1 MACEASCEAGDPSPQ
16 PSAVCVAAVEEAA
29 VTPPQADG
37 DAWAHE
43 FSSKKDHELV
53 TALRSRLHALRQ
65 TPLETSK
72 AREDDVVSLKCRL
85 NEQRQEGI
93 LLMER
98 LWAHCVRQG
107 LVPDDVHPVS
117 DCARGD
123 TTKQWSSWHQFVQKL
138 SRHDLKDLRA
148 PDSVSNL
155 DSEPDR
161 SPGTSTVSSSLTPS
175 PTLSPE
181 FYPRSLP
188 FSSSSLSSRTLLGRH
203 GRGVSLKNLRDDND
217 ARMGQKVADL
227 NVRVAKCKELEAN
240 NAMLRRDVQI
250 LESRLIEQEKQR
262 MSLQMQLQKAQR
274 ALAASAAK
282 DSRKECMPRT
292 REQPLLAFPSELLN
306 DLGVALRKIDPVA
319 EDDVDELMCT
329 LTSTTSLRH
338 LARSSFDDS
347 LEARV
352 EEVRRRCTTAWRT
365 PASQEFGASVD
376 RAGKDAY
383 LRVSRGG
390 KRFRL
395 VTTEGAA
402 PLVVYGDG
410 SLVQLEVV
418 FLSIAL
424 QNTTSCLSKRRR
436 SHVTWADGEDQK
448 RDVQVAFEEISS
460 PALPSNDGMRPPTC
474 GMQPRTDGMS
484 PSTDDMRPCAD
495 GLRTLT
501 DGQRPPT
508 DGIRS
513 PTDSQEPPTEGVRP
527 SPSTDGVRPPI
538 EEVPPPTE
546 GVQPS
551 TDGERPPT
559 EGVRPSTDGVRP
571 PTDGMQP
578 PTDGMSPSTDD
589 LRPSTDGVRPP
600 TEGVRPS
607 TDGMRMSWFANTPSV
622 YDSVCES
629 EPFAD
634 EADDQAPADDCDVR
648 HSLSPEVKEPPVYSD
663 SSVDVASAVLC
674 EDGADA
680 MPSAQISE
688 QTGLNLGLCQE
699 ECRPD
704 NQSITPTM
712 SESLDIEP
720 ASFPEF
726 PAAPRSDVIV
736 TPADRGLAVVS
747 HDVLSE
753 QRASSHVGGGTL
765 SRSAPSLSAPSLVQN
780 TPFVRSPAGASRSSR
795 GSGPVSGAAPVTVST
810 SQPCRQSSATGSASP
825 RFRPSP
831 GHMQP
836 AAPVGVM
843 TLSSCRHMSVP
854 VQLGQVVTSSR
865 R

>member
-1 MACEASCEAGDPSPQ
+1 MACDASCEAGDPSPQ

-29 VTPPQADG
+29 ATPPQADG

-43 FSSKKDHELV
+43 FSSKKDYELV

-72 AREDDVVSLKCRL
+72 AKEDDVDSLRCRL

-93 LLMER
+93 LLMEH

-117 DCARGD
+117 DCAKGD

-175 PTLSPE
+175 PTPSPE

-188 FSSSSLSSRTLLGRH
+188 FSSSSLSTRTLLGRH

-250 LESRLIEQEKQR
+250 MESRLIEQEKQR

-282 DSRKECMPRT
+282 DSRKDCMPRT

-329 LTSTTSLRH
+329 MTSTTSLRH

-383 LRVSRGG
+383 LRLSRGG

-395 VTTEGAA
+395 MPTEGAA

-424 QNTTSCLSKRRR
+424 QNTTSCLSRRRR

-448 RDVQVAFEEISS
+448 RDVQVAFEDISP
-460 PALPSNDGMRPPTC
+460 PALPSNDGMRPPTY
-474 GMQPRTDGMS
+474 GMQPPTDDMS
-484 PSTDDMRPCAD
+484 PCTDDMRPCND
-495 GLRTLT
+495 DLRTLT

-508 DGIRS
+508 
-513 PTDSQEPPTEGVRP
+513 TEGVRP
-527 SPSTDGVRPPI
+527 SPSTDGVRPPT
-538 EEVPPPTE
+538 EVVPPPTE

-551 TDGERPPT
+551 TDGEWPLT
-559 EGVRPSTDGVRP
+559 EGVLPSTDGVRSLTCGMQA
-571 PTDGMQP
+571 PTDG
-578 PTDGMSPSTDD
+578 TSPSIDE
-589 LRPSTDGVRPP
+589 LRPSTDRVRPVADCVRPP
-600 TEGVRPS
+600 

-622 YDSVCES
+622 YDTVCEGD
-629 EPFAD
+629 PFAD

-648 HSLSPEVKEPPVYSD
+648 HSLSPEVKEPLVYSD
-663 SSVDVASAVLC
+663 NSVDVASAVLC

-680 MPSAQISE
+680 KPSAQISE
-688 QTGLNLGLCQE
+688 QTDLNFGLCQK
-699 ECRPD
+699 ECGPD
-704 NQSITPTM
+704 NQSMAPTM
-712 SESLDIEP
+712 SESLDFEP
-720 ASFPEF
+720 ASLPEL
-726 PAAPRSDVIV
+726 PAAARSDVIL
-736 TPADRGLAVVS
+736 TPADCGLAVVS

-753 QRASSHVGGGTL
+753 QRGSSHVGGGAL
-765 SRSAPSLSAPSLVQN
+765 SRSAPSLSAPSLVQS
-780 TPFVRSPAGASRSSR
+780 TPFVRSPASASRSSR
-795 GSGPVSGAAPVTVST
+795 GSGPVSPAAPVTVPT
-810 SQPCRQSSATGSASP
+810 SQPCRQSSAAGSASP

-831 GHMQP
+831 GQMQP
-836 AAPVGVM
+836 AAPVGVI
-843 TLSSCRHMSVP
+843 TLSRHMSVP